1 MEIIIDGVD
10 FWDKFE
16 AQKYWSFPTSY
27 SKERKQ
33 KEAKEMV
40 MSDHM
45 LGSVKHDGNWEMIVR
60 DSNGNFHARS
70 RTESVNGGYQD
81 KAEWIPQ
88 IIEELNFLPNNSAVI
103 GEIYFP
109 NNEGSR
115 KITSVFNCLK
125 DKCIDRQKKNGFLHF
140 YIFDILAYNNKAL
153 LNTIFEKRIK
163 LLNSLPR
170 SLNYIEYA
178 EYKKGKE
185 LWELYCKTIA
195 DGGEGVVIQKD
206 SSIYLQGKRRAKESL
221 KLKKELSDTIDAF
234 LDGDYKLATRLYT
247 GKELETWPFWEN
259 GKLNIKYN
267 TCKFDEYSV
276 GTSSVEPITKAYYHG
291 WASAVSFS
299 VMKDGKPK
307 HIAWISGITDELKN
321 EIVNNPEK
329 WKGKVAELTAMMTEC
344 IDGEYSLRHGRIE
357 TWRND
362 KRPEDCDYSQ
372 IAK

>member
-1 MEIIIDGVD
+1 
-10 FWDKFE
+10 
-16 AQKYWSFPTSY
+16 
-27 SKERKQ
+27 
-33 KEAKEMV
+33 
-40 MSDHM
+40 
-45 LGSVKHDGNWEMIVR
+45 MI
-60 DSNGNFHARS
+60 
-70 RTESVNGGYQD
+70 E
-81 KAEWIPQ
+81 
-88 IIEELNFLPNNSAVI
+88 
-103 GEIYFP
+103 
-109 NNEGSR
+109 
-115 KITSVFNCLK
+115 
-125 DKCIDRQKKNGFLHF
+125 KKNGFLHF

-221 KLKKELSDTIDAF
+221 KLKKELSDT
-234 LDGDYKLATRLYT
+234 
-247 GKELETWPFWEN
+247 
-259 GKLNIKYN
+259 
-267 TCKFDEYSV
+267 
-276 GTSSVEPITKAYYHG
+276 YYHG

-357 TWRND
+357 TRRND